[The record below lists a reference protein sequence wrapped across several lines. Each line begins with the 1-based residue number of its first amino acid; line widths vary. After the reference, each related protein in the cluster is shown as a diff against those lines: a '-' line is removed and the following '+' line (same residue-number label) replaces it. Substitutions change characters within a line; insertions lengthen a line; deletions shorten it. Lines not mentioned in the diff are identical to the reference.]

1 MDKEIKIDLY
11 DKYIILSIIVLG
23 FWIGCLFLIIKQKV

>member
-11 DKYIILSIIVLG
+11 DKCIILSIIVLG
-23 FWIGCLFLIIKQKV
+23 FWISYLFLLFIFNY